1 MNTNMTSGY
10 KTVNGL
16 DLYYEIHGSGSPLV
30 LIHGGGSTIQ
40 TNFAQVLPLFARNRQ
55 VIAMEL
61 QAHGHTADR
70 GVPSSFEQDAD
81 DVAELLKQLNITKAD
96 IFGWSNGGQTALQ
109 IGIRHPEIIRKLVI
123 GSAAYKRDGLYP
135 WFWDFMKDARLE
147 NMPQPLKD
155 AYSEINPDEN
165 ALQVMHDRDAYRM
178 QNLTDWSDD
187 SIRNIQAPTLLI
199 VGDRDVVTIEHAL
212 SMYRIMPN
220 ARLLVYPGI
229 HGDFIG
235 ELCVGNGLLSTQASV
250 ELIENFLEE

>member
-1 MNTNMTSGY
+1 
-10 KTVNGL
+10 
-16 DLYYEIHGSGSPLV
+16 
-30 LIHGGGSTIQ
+30 
-40 TNFAQVLPLFARNRQ
+40 
-55 VIAMEL
+55 
-61 QAHGHTADR
+61 
-70 GVPSSFEQDAD
+70 SFEQDAD
-81 DVAELLKQLNITKAD
+81 DVAELLRQLNITKAD

-123 GSAAYKRDGLYP
+123 GSAAYKRNGLYP